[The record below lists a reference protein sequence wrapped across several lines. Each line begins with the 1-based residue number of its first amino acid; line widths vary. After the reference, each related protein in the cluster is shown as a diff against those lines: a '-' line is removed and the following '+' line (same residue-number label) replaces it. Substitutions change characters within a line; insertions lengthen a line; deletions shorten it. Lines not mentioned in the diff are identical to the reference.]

1 MTVKDLIKKLEQFH
15 PDMPVVIDGY
25 EGGLHDVDMVIET
38 DIILNYNDSWYLGAH
53 ELAAGFFEDEKETCI
68 TAKAVYL
75 PR

>member
-25 EGGLHDVDMVIET
+25 EGGVNEVDYVIET
-38 DIILNYNDSWYLGAH
+38 DIILEYNDEWYYGKH
-53 ELAAGFFEDEKETCI
+53 ELVTEFFEKDKFM